1 MNIFEASIP
10 LSAGIKVAKC
20 LDSAATFVAACFL
33 LCVRRNSFYF
43 LLRQA

>member
-10 LSAGIKVAKC
+10 LSAGIKVAEC

-33 LCVRRNSFYF
+33 YVSEEIVSTSR
-43 LLRQA
+43 